1 MNVLL
6 ARLLGSTHAAVAA
19 HRVKPRE
26 ALCWRTAC
34 AQACPVGARRMAC
47 DRAASR
53 EARKAVRELLLDRG
67 VPISPSCPLH
77 PDNDRL
83 LPHESRKNMLS
94 RAQWQCAEAR
104 TAPPRSAP

>member
-83 LPHESRKNMLS
+83 LPHESRKSMLS
-94 RAQWQCAEAR
+94 RAQWQCAEPR
-104 TAPPRSAP
+104 TAPLRTAP

>member
-1 MNVLL
+1 ML
-6 ARLLGSTHAAVAA
+6 ALEFGSGE
-19 HRVKPRE
+19 P
-26 ALCWRTAC
+26 
-34 AQACPVGARRMAC
+34 GMAC

-53 EARKAVRELLLDRG
+53 EARKAARELLLDRG

-94 RAQWQCAEAR
+94 RAQWQCAEPR
-104 TAPPRSAP
+104 TAPLRTTP

>member
-1 MNVLL
+1 ML
-6 ARLLGSTHAAVAA
+6 ALEFGSGE
-19 HRVKPRE
+19 P
-26 ALCWRTAC
+26 
-34 AQACPVGARRMAC
+34 GMAC

-53 EARKAVRELLLDRG
+53 EARKAARELLLDRG

>member
-1 MNVLL
+1 MYLSICAAARGALL
-6 ARLLGSTHAAVAA
+6 AHGLLECV
-19 HRVKPRE
+19 
-26 ALCWRTAC
+26 
-34 AQACPVGARRMAC
+34 PVGARRMAC

-83 LPHESRKNMLS
+83 LPHESRKRMLS
-94 RAQWQCAEAR
+94 RAQWQCAEPRHR
-104 TAPPRSAP
+104 TAP